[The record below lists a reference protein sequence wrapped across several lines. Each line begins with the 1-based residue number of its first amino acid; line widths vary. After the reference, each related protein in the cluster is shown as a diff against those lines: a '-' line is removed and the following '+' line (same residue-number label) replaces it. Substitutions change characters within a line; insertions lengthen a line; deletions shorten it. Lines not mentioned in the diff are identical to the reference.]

1 MKILHDTDSK
11 NEGNWQHD
19 CIARMNYFIMVS
31 KNIDRPEK
39 IE

>member
-1 MKILHDTDSK
+1 MIRIQKMKVT
-11 NEGNWQHD
+11 WQHD